1 MAKRLEAIFSALITL
16 ILFVGIPYILPN
28 YFPEDLA
35 VQLEQSGFNLDS
47 FSNQMMIIGAITAGL
62 TILSGFVD
70 PTSVIA
76 LLVNLAQACSSL
88 IFIILLLG
96 VGNITGL
103 GYTEF
108 QIDMQGVQSK
118 ISMDLRVFVY
128 ISIVTIVLKMMQV
141 YLKWNET
148 RIEEAP
154 PGRIAP

>member
-1 MAKRLEAIFSALITL
+1 
-16 ILFVGIPYILPN
+16 
-28 YFPEDLA
+28 
-35 VQLEQSGFNLDS
+35 
-47 FSNQMMIIGAITAGL
+47 MMIIGAVTAGL
-62 TILSGFVD
+62 TLLAGFVD
-70 PTSVIA
+70 PTTIIA

-108 QIDMQGVQSK
+108 EFAMQGIQSK

-128 ISIVTIVLKMMQV
+128 ISIVTIVLKMIQV
-141 YLKWNET
+141 YLKWSET
-148 RIEEAP
+148 RIERAP